1 VRDLAGWQ
9 EDRYAIVA
17 GWSVREALIADLERQ
32 RREAQDA
39 FQRDCDRYMHGRQAK
54 DAPKPP
60 EILARA
66 EPFLKDLNDPKPHP
80 VSDGHE
86 RERS

>member
-1 VRDLAGWQ
+1 MRDLAGWQ

-39 FQRDCDRYMHGRQAK
+39 YQRECDRYMHGRQAK
-54 DAPKPP
+54 DAPQPP
-60 EILARA
+60 EVLARA
-66 EPFLKDLNDPKPHP
+66 DPFLKSP
-80 VSDGHE
+80 VLTDGHQ